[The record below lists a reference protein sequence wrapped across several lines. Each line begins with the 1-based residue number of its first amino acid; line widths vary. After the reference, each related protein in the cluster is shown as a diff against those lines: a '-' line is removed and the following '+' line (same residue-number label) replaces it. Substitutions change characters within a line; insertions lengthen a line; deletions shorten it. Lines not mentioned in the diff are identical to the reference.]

1 MRPAFGDWRS
11 LVAHFVRDEGVGGS
25 NPLSPT
31 KFEKP
36 AQRAGFFAFVAHE
49 DENLRGR
56 GGSTRAKRENVAPAT
71 ARRAS
76 HEVASNPL
84 SPTKF
89 EKPAQRA
96 GFFASVTHEEENL
109 RGRGDS
115 TRAKRENVALAT
127 ARRASN
133 PLSPTNL
140 EKPAYGLV
148 FCFLRPEEDENLR
161 GQGGSI
167 RRRPDKTR
175 QRRIRQMCRPIVGCG
190 VNTLF
195 DLHTTHFPAKFAPH
209 ISLSINGFVTET
221 IVFFYICLN
230 LFLRYLWL
238 ALAFSAV
245 RFSVHGI
252 NRSDIHLFLRF
263 FSLNA

>member
-36 AQRAGFFAFVAHE
+36 AQRAGFFASAAH
-49 DENLRGR
+49 
-56 GGSTRAKRENVAPAT
+56 
-71 ARRAS
+71 
-76 HEVASNPL
+76 
-84 SPTKF
+84 
-89 EKPAQRA
+89 
-96 GFFASVTHEEENL
+96 
-109 RGRGDS
+109 
-115 TRAKRENVALAT
+115 
-127 ARRASN
+127 
-133 PLSPTNL
+133 
-140 EKPAYGLV
+140 
-148 FCFLRPEEDENLR
+148 EDENLR
-161 GQGGSI
+161 GQGGST

-175 QRRIRQMCRPIVGCG
+175 QRRIRQMYRPIVGCG
-190 VNTLF
+190 VNALF
-195 DLHTTHFPAKFAPH
+195 DLHATHFPAKFAPH

>member
-36 AQRAGFFAFVAHE
+36 AQRAGFFASAAHE
-49 DENLRGR
+49 DENLRGQ

-96 GFFASVTHEEENL
+96 GFFASAAH
-109 RGRGDS
+109 
-115 TRAKRENVALAT
+115 
-127 ARRASN
+127 
-133 PLSPTNL
+133 
-140 EKPAYGLV
+140 
-148 FCFLRPEEDENLR
+148 EDENLR
-161 GQGGSI
+161 GQGGST

-175 QRRIRQMCRPIVGCG
+175 QRCIRQNVPAIVGCG
-190 VNTLF
+190 VNALF
-195 DLHTTHFPAKFAPH
+195 DLHATHFPAKFAPH

>member
-1 MRPAFGDWRS
+1 MQRSGRAESRGAVTGLLTFSPIEWHFDTKGLTGAQLSSKMRPAFGDWRS

-36 AQRAGFFAFVAHE
+36 AQRAGFFA
-49 DENLRGR
+49 
-56 GGSTRAKRENVAPAT
+56 
-71 ARRAS
+71 
-76 HEVASNPL
+76 
-84 SPTKF
+84 
-89 EKPAQRA
+89 
-96 GFFASVTHEEENL
+96 SVTHEEENL
-109 RGRGDS
+109 RGRGGS
-115 TRAKRENVALAT
+115 T
-127 ARRASN
+127 
-133 PLSPTNL
+133 
-140 EKPAYGLV
+140 
-148 FCFLRPEEDENLR
+148 
-161 GQGGSI
+161 

-175 QRRIRQMCRPIVGCG
+175 QRRIRQMYRPIVGFG
-190 VNTLF
+190 ATALS

>member
-31 KFEKP
+31 NLEKP
-36 AQRAGFFAFVAHE
+36 AYGLVFCFLRFEE
-49 DENLRGR
+49 DENLRGQ

-76 HEVASNPL
+76 HAV
-84 SPTKF
+84 
-89 EKPAQRA
+89 
-96 GFFASVTHEEENL
+96 
-109 RGRGDS
+109 
-115 TRAKRENVALAT
+115 
-127 ARRASN
+127 ASN

-148 FCFLRPEEDENLR
+148 FCFLRSEEDENLR
-161 GQGGSI
+161 GQGGST

-175 QRRIRQMCRPIVGCG
+175 QRRIRQMYRPIVGCG
-190 VNTLF
+190 ATALS
-195 DLHTTHFPAKFAPH
+195 DLHTTHFTIKTAPY

-221 IVFFYICLN
+221 IVFFYLCLN

>member
-11 LVAHFVRDEGVGGS
+11 LVAHFVGDEGVGG
-25 NPLSPT
+25 
-31 KFEKP
+31 
-36 AQRAGFFAFVAHE
+36 
-49 DENLRGR
+49 
-56 GGSTRAKRENVAPAT
+56 
-71 ARRAS
+71 
-76 HEVASNPL
+76 
-84 SPTKF
+84 
-89 EKPAQRA
+89 
-96 GFFASVTHEEENL
+96 
-109 RGRGDS
+109 
-115 TRAKRENVALAT
+115 
-127 ARRASN
+127 SN

-148 FCFLRPEEDENLR
+148 FCFLQPMRMR
-161 GQGGSI
+161 TSGGREVRLDVGLI
-167 RRRPDKTR
+167 RRVSVASGNGTAL
-175 QRRIRQMCRPIVGCG
+175 IVGCG
-190 VNTLF
+190 ATALF

>member
-36 AQRAGFFAFVAHE
+36 AQRAGFFAFEAHE

-56 GGSTRAKRENVAPAT
+56 GGSTLAKRENVAPAT

-96 GFFASVTHEEENL
+96 GFFAFVAHEDENL
-109 RGRGDS
+109 RGRGGS
-115 TRAKRENVALAT
+115 T
-127 ARRASN
+127 
-133 PLSPTNL
+133 
-140 EKPAYGLV
+140 
-148 FCFLRPEEDENLR
+148 
-161 GQGGSI
+161 

-175 QRRIRQMCRPIVGCG
+175 QRRIRQRHRTYCRMRRERLIRP
-190 VNTLF
+190 TR
-195 DLHTTHFPAKFAPH
+195 HTFPCQICAPY
-209 ISLSINGFVTET
+209 LT
-221 IVFFYICLN
+221 I
-230 LFLRYLWL
+230 
-238 ALAFSAV
+238 
-245 RFSVHGI
+245 H
-252 NRSDIHLFLRF
+252 
-263 FSLNA
+263 

>member
-36 AQRAGFFAFVAHE
+36 AQRAGFFAFEAHE
-49 DENLRGR
+49 DENLRGL

-96 GFFASVTHEEENL
+96 GFFASAAH
-109 RGRGDS
+109 
-115 TRAKRENVALAT
+115 
-127 ARRASN
+127 
-133 PLSPTNL
+133 
-140 EKPAYGLV
+140 
-148 FCFLRPEEDENLR
+148 EDENRR
-161 GQGGSI
+161 GQGGST

-175 QRRIRQMCRPIVGCG
+175 QRRIRQWHRTYCRMRRERLIRP
-190 VNTLF
+190 TR
-195 DLHTTHFPAKFAPH
+195 HTFPCQICAH

>member
-1 MRPAFGDWRS
+1 FAIKGLTRAYLRSKMRPAFGDWRS
-11 LVAHFVRDEGVGGS
+11 LVAHFVRDEGVGG
-25 NPLSPT
+25 
-31 KFEKP
+31 
-36 AQRAGFFAFVAHE
+36 
-49 DENLRGR
+49 
-56 GGSTRAKRENVAPAT
+56 
-71 ARRAS
+71 
-76 HEVASNPL
+76 
-84 SPTKF
+84 
-89 EKPAQRA
+89 
-96 GFFASVTHEEENL
+96 
-109 RGRGDS
+109 
-115 TRAKRENVALAT
+115 
-127 ARRASN
+127 SN

-161 GQGGSI
+161 GQGGST

-175 QRRIRQMCRPIVGCG
+175 QRRIRQRHRTHCRMQRTRLIRPKRQ
-190 VNTLF
+190 
-195 DLHTTHFPAKFAPH
+195 HTTHFPAKFAPH

>member
-36 AQRAGFFAFVAHE
+36 AQRAGFFASAAHE
-49 DENLRGR
+49 DENLRGQ

-96 GFFASVTHEEENL
+96 GFFAF
-109 RGRGDS
+109 
-115 TRAKRENVALAT
+115 VAH
-127 ARRASN
+127 
-133 PLSPTNL
+133 
-140 EKPAYGLV
+140 
-148 FCFLRPEEDENLR
+148 EDENLR
-161 GQGGSI
+161 GQGGST

-175 QRRIRQMCRPIVGCG
+175 QRRIRQWHRTYCRMRRERLIRP
-190 VNTLF
+190 TR
-195 DLHTTHFPAKFAPH
+195 HTFPCQICAPY
-209 ISLSINGFVTET
+209 LT
-221 IVFFYICLN
+221 I
-230 LFLRYLWL
+230 
-238 ALAFSAV
+238 
-245 RFSVHGI
+245 H
-252 NRSDIHLFLRF
+252 
-263 FSLNA
+263 

>member
-36 AQRAGFFAFVAHE
+36 AQRAGFFASAAHE
-49 DENLRGR
+49 DENLRGQ
-56 GGSTRAKRENVAPAT
+56 GGSTRAKRENVASAT

-96 GFFASVTHEEENL
+96 GFFAF
-109 RGRGDS
+109 
-115 TRAKRENVALAT
+115 VAH
-127 ARRASN
+127 
-133 PLSPTNL
+133 
-140 EKPAYGLV
+140 
-148 FCFLRPEEDENLR
+148 EDENFR
-161 GQGGSI
+161 GQGGST

-230 LFLRYLWL
+230 LFLRYLWM
-238 ALAFSAV
+238 ALAFSPV

>member
-31 KFEKP
+31 KFEMP

-49 DENLRGR
+49 DENLRGQ
-56 GGSTRAKRENVAPAT
+56 GGST
-71 ARRAS
+71 
-76 HEVASNPL
+76 
-84 SPTKF
+84 
-89 EKPAQRA
+89 
-96 GFFASVTHEEENL
+96 
-109 RGRGDS
+109 
-115 TRAKRENVALAT
+115 
-127 ARRASN
+127 
-133 PLSPTNL
+133 
-140 EKPAYGLV
+140 
-148 FCFLRPEEDENLR
+148 
-161 GQGGSI
+161 

>member
-36 AQRAGFFAFVAHE
+36 AQRAGFFAFEAHE

-96 GFFASVTHEEENL
+96 GFFAFVAHEDENL
-109 RGRGDS
+109 RGRGGS
-115 TRAKRENVALAT
+115 T
-127 ARRASN
+127 
-133 PLSPTNL
+133 
-140 EKPAYGLV
+140 
-148 FCFLRPEEDENLR
+148 
-161 GQGGSI
+161 

-175 QRRIRQMCRPIVGCG
+175 QRRIRQRHRTYCRMRRERLIRP
-190 VNTLF
+190 TR
-195 DLHTTHFPAKFAPH
+195 HTFPCQICAPY
-209 ISLSINGFVTET
+209 LT
-221 IVFFYICLN
+221 IHYRICDRN
-230 LFLRYLWL
+230 HCLFLYLL
-238 ALAFSAV
+238 KSFFALLMADPGIFRCAF
-245 RFSVHGI
+245 
-252 NRSDIHLFLRF
+252 
-263 FSLNA
+263 